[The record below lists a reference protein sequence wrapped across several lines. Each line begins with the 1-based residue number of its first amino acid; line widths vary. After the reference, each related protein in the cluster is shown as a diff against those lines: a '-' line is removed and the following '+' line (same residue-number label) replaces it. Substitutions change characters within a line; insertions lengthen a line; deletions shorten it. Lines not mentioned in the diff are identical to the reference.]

1 MSRLALLDSGR
12 GEFTRDLRGW
22 FRSFLESQTT
32 AVLTQLVKA
41 SGQALFPSA
50 GKPPAGK
57 CTRSVGFLL
66 EHNQQVIQWLNAEL
80 HEHQVGR
87 RGAGAPAAVS
97 PLPARKKS

>member
-1 MSRLALLDSGR
+1 MVTRVYYYRRNVSRLALLDSGR

-66 EHNQQVIQWLNAEL
+66 EHNQHLCESQAHVLSQAPVWLSS
-80 HEHQVGR
+80 R
-87 RGAGAPAAVS
+87 TP
-97 PLPARKKS
+97 